1 MAIRFLVF
9 IILGPLAE
17 FINPRRSLVVY
28 DLRLLHLWVL
38 WNDLKEIPGL
48 INLLNAM
55 LYLACGDDLIQ
66 VDAAT
71 VLTGPPSRCIQAHT
85 LLLTLKSLL

>member
-1 MAIRFLVF
+1 MAISFWVL
-9 IILGPLAE
+9 IILGPVAE
-17 FINPRRSLVVY
+17 FITPRRSLVVY
-28 DLRLLHLWVL
+28 NLRLLHLRVL

-71 VLTGPPSRCIQAHT
+71 VLTGPPSRCIQAYT
-85 LLLTLKSLL
+85 LLLILKSLL